1 MNTIQKSV
9 LTVVLLSFC
18 QLSGRLCAQSE
29 QMTIARPPVHEVYEA
44 PSAYD
49 QAMGIRRK
57 FVHQVKT
64 AKDKSRFE
72 ILAEEMLLTREGM
85 LNVRLSDG
93 IPSIV
98 QTRMPEADVR
108 RIFARYGPEWWEN
121 VNGWEV
127 VVKTMGNG
135 CRIGDY
141 DNDLE
146 EWVWSQKNLSSIEA
160 EVKLVERA
168 TIKQCF
174 NDFCKYV
181 EKLGRLHEDHG
192 SFRIYNLGNGYKY
205 VLNQGVTEFTIEIAR
220 DSRLPR
226 FEVKSPQPLKT
237 EAQQPKPDASKP
249 LTKQEDLKL
258 TIAAPDTMALGQN
271 VRISFTINTQ
281 DVESINWSVPDETTD
296 PWLTISYGPSTST
309 QSSYKTLNG
318 VTTSTQSKTIT
329 YIVTPQKTGWHV
341 IPPAKAVTPKGRA
354 TESPAKTVL
363 VVK

>member
-1 MNTIQKSV
+1 MNTIQKSI

-108 RIFARYGPEWWEN
+108 RIFASYGPEWWEN

-135 CRIGDY
+135 CRTGEY
-141 DNDLE
+141 DDNLE

-168 TIKQCF
+168 VIKECF
-174 NDFCKYV
+174 LAFCKYV

-192 SFRIYNLGNGYKY
+192 SYRIYNLGNGYKY
-205 VLNQGVTEFTIEIAR
+205 VLNQGVTEFTIEIQR

-226 FEVKSPQPLKT
+226 FQADSPQPVKT
-237 EAQQPKPDASKP
+237 
-249 LTKQEDLKL
+249 
-258 TIAAPDTMALGQN
+258 
-271 VRISFTINTQ
+271 TQ
-281 DVESINWSVPDETTD
+281 
-296 PWLTISYGPSTST
+296 
-309 QSSYKTLNG
+309 
-318 VTTSTQSKTIT
+318 
-329 YIVTPQKTGWHV
+329 TPF
-341 IPPAKAVTPKGRA
+341 
-354 TESPAKTVL
+354 
-363 VVK
+363 

>member
-72 ILAEEMLLTREGM
+72 ILVEEMLLTREGM

-108 RIFARYGPEWWEN
+108 RIFASYGPEWWEN

-127 VVKTMGNG
+127 VVKTKGNG
-135 CRIGDY
+135 CRTGEY
-141 DNDLE
+141 DDNLE

-168 TIKQCF
+168 VIKECF
-174 NDFCKYV
+174 LAFCKYV

-192 SFRIYNLGNGYKY
+192 SYRIYNLGNGYKY
-205 VLNQGVTEFTIEIAR
+205 VLNQGVTEFTIEIQR

-226 FEVKSPQPLKT
+226 FQADSPQPVKT
-237 EAQQPKPDASKP
+237 EAQQPINDTSKP
-249 LTKQEDLKL
+249 LTKQEELKL

-271 VRISFTINTQ
+271 VRISFTINSLETNN
-281 DVESINWSVPDETTD
+281 DIWSVPDETTD
-296 PWLTISYGPSTST
+296 PWLTTIYGPSTATQTST
-309 QSSYKTLNG
+309 QSLNG

-329 YIVTPQKTGWHV
+329 YIVTPQKAGWHV
-341 IPPAKAVTPKGRA
+341 IPPAKAVTPEGRVV
-354 TESPAKTVL
+354 ESPAKTVL

>member
-18 QLSGRLCAQSE
+18 QLSGRLYAQSG
-29 QMTIARPPVHEVYEA
+29 QMTIARPPVHEVYEP

-226 FEVKSPQPLKT
+226 FEAKSPQPLKT

-329 YIVTPQKTGWHV
+329 YIVTPQKAGWHV
-341 IPPAKAVTPKGRA
+341 IPPAKAVTPGGRVV
-354 TESPAKTVL
+354 ESPAKTVL